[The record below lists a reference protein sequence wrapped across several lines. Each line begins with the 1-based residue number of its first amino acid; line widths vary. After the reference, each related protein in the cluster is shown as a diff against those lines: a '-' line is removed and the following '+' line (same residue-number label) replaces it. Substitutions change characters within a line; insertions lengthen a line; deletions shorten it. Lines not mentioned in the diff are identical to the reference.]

1 MSIKSTVLAAGVA
14 VVLVS
19 SVGSAFADP
28 TIQKENV
35 EQYAVSAQGSLFPTS
50 PAAVAR
56 EERRL
61 ERPSAFGTPG
71 PYYVSERPFEIGN
84 AQSGPAHDADDN

>member
-28 TIQKENV
+28 TI
-35 EQYAVSAQGSLFPTS
+35 
-50 PAAVAR
+50 
-56 EERRL
+56 
-61 ERPSAFGTPG
+61 
-71 PYYVSERPFEIGN
+71 
-84 AQSGPAHDADDN
+84 